1 MQNCIHILTGVSM
14 HEYSYQW
21 ETELLL
27 LPLFVFLLY
36 TKYFMTRRIL
46 KYKANFEKSHQNSSN
61 NSICS
66 SSRLYL
72 DPLCINYLEKMTASL
87 HFIKQIPWRITQR
100 TLWQMPRENSQNVC
114 HHLFWMSSFY
124 PFFLNAFSARRI
136 TQL

>member
-1 MQNCIHILTGVSM
+1 M

-46 KYKANFEKSHQNSSN
+46 KYKANFEKRHQNSSN

-87 HFIKQIPWRITQR
+87 HFIKQIP
-100 TLWQMPRENSQNVC
+100 
-114 HHLFWMSSFY
+114 
-124 PFFLNAFSARRI
+124 
-136 TQL
+136 